1 MLDFGALPPEVNSSR
16 MYAGPGSGPIMAAAS
31 AWQTVAAQLDSVARG
46 YGAVISGLQNETWSG
61 SASTAMAD
69 AAEPY
74 IGWIATAA
82 TQAEET
88 AGQAR
93 AAAGAYETAYAATVP
108 PALVSANRAQYA
120 ALVTANIFGHYTTQI
135 AATEAAY
142 AEMWAQDAQAMYG
155 YAASSSTATTL
166 TPFTD
171 PPQTTTAT
179 GQSAQ
184 VAAVAQAVGG
194 STSSTSQSSLSQLL
208 AAVPQQL
215 QSLSTAGSSASTTS
229 SSTSLLTAFGDFNTL
244 SSPANLAGGF
254 SRTFSSG
261 GSFLTGAYRSAIQAK
276 DLPKIAEED
285 AGAAGAKTQAWVPES
300 VQRPVLA
307 SVGRAEPIGGLSVP
321 KTWAS
326 ATPVASAVEEPHWM
340 SEADLGAVPAS
351 AETTTAGAAGAGPM
365 AGLGPT
371 SGIVSRPSVNNVLRV
386 APRRFKMPRPALG
399 G

>member
-1 MLDFGALPPEVNSSR
+1 
-16 MYAGPGSGPIMAAAS
+16 MAAAS
-31 AWQTVAAQLDSVARG
+31 AWQAVAAQLDSVGRG
-46 YGAVISGLQNETWSG
+46 YAAVIAGLQGETWSG
-61 SASTAMAD
+61 RASTAMAD
-69 AAEPY
+69 AAQPY
-74 IGWIATAA
+74 VEWMVVAA
-82 TQAEET
+82 AQAEET

-93 AAAGAYETAYAATVP
+93 AAAGAYETAYAAAVP
-108 PALVSANRAQYA
+108 PALVAANRAQYA

-142 AEMWAQDAQAMYG
+142 TEMWAQDARAMYG
-155 YAASSSTATTL
+155 YAASSSAASTL

-171 PPQTTTAT
+171 PPQTTTAV

-184 VAAVAQAVGG
+184 AAALAQAVGD
-194 STSSTSQSSLSQLL
+194 STSATSQSSLSQFL

-229 SSTSLLTAFGDFNTL
+229 SSTPLLTAFGDFNTL
-244 SSPANLAGGF
+244 SSPANLAGGL

-285 AGAAGAKTQAWVPES
+285 ARAGGAKTQAWVPES
-300 VQRPVLA
+300 VQRPVVA
-307 SVGRAEPIGGLSVP
+307 EVGRAEPIGGLSVP
-321 KTWAS
+321 QTWAS
-326 ATPVASAVEEPHWM
+326 ATPVASAIEEPQWM
-340 SEADLGAVPAS
+340 SEADLGAVSAS

-371 SGIVSRPSVNNVLRV
+371 TTSMLGRPTVSNVLRV